1 MLSIYSEFPLLGF
14 EKQDESDPTSISLLK
29 ANKGNNRTKHGIH
42 SKLTI
47 RHESDINEVVLESL
61 MLALN
66 ICYTSPWCLHYNLLT
81 ARVSKWSWRYGKQFL
96 ILPGD

>member
-14 EKQDESDPTSISLLK
+14 EKQDESDLTSIYSISLLK
-29 ANKGNNRTKHGIH
+29 ANKGNNRTKQGIH

-47 RHESDINEVVLESL
+47 RHESDINAVVLESL

-66 ICYTSPWCLHYNLLT
+66 MLHIALVL
-81 ARVSKWSWRYGKQFL
+81 S
-96 ILPGD
+96 

>member
-1 MLSIYSEFPLLGF
+1 MLSIYSEFSLLGF
-14 EKQDESDPTSISLLK
+14 EKQGESDPTSIYSIYLLK

-47 RHESDINEVVLESL
+47 RHESDINEAVLESL

-66 ICYTSPWCLHYNLLT
+66 MLHIALVL
-81 ARVSKWSWRYGKQFL
+81 S
-96 ILPGD
+96 